1 VSALTDVLLGAA
13 VVVLLTVLTGWYTAV
28 DRSRL
33 RVRAAPVLTLAADE
47 PAHAAMR
54 TMRERRSHLALARD
68 GGTAGALVG
77 LLTLHDLLDRLLP
90 RPEVAAL
97 PRRAYGGVQFSNR

>member
-1 VSALTDVLLGAA
+1 VGVVHVRDALAA
-13 VVVLLTVLTGWYTAV
+13 APG
-28 DRSRL
+28 
-33 RVRAAPVLTLAADE
+33 VRARDLMRPVLTLDADE
-47 PAHAAMR
+47 PAYAAMRTMR

-90 RPEVAAL
+90 RPEVAAP
-97 PRRAYGGVQFSNR
+97 PRRAYGGAQFSNR